1 MTKENIMC
9 LAVPLKIKEITGPE
23 SALVSQGET
32 DMEVNISLLE
42 GPKPG
47 DYVIVHAGFAIEIL
61 GDSEANEIIELYDN
75 LQENPYE

>member
-1 MTKENIMC
+1 MC
-9 LAVPLKIKEITGPE
+9 LAVPLQIKEIIGPE

-42 GPKPG
+42 GPKRG
-47 DYVIVHAGFAIEIL
+47 DYVIIHAGFAIEVL

-75 LQENPYE
+75 LQEDPYE